1 MIKLKVRSKVFM
13 IKQKNSLFYFM
24 IIACLVFANSITLV
38 VADEYIAKEIK
49 VYTYKSAAGVT
60 SFSGIEPMNLEF
72 HRYKIDC
79 YACQVDSLINWRT
92 AKLYLTDFSQNI
104 NHAALVN
111 RIDPAFV
118 RAIIHAES
126 HFDPKAKSK
135 QGAQGLMQL
144 MPDTAKDL
152 GVKQPLN
159 AKQNIYG
166 GVKHLARLLKKYRG
180 DNKLA
185 AAAYNAGEG
194 AVKKYAG
201 IPPFAE
207 TQVYVQR
214 VNILHKRYKKKSL
227 GLAKL

>member
-1 MIKLKVRSKVFM
+1 MKRLKVSSKVFM
-13 IKQKNSLFYFM
+13 LKEKNTLTYF
-24 IIACLVFANSITLV
+24 LVFACLIFANLFVLV
-38 VADEYIAKEIK
+38 KADDYVSKEIR
-49 VYTYKSAAGVT
+49 VYTYKSAAGIT
-60 SFSGIEPMNLEF
+60 SFSDIEPMNLEF

-79 YACQVDSLINWRT
+79 YACQLDSLINWRT
-92 AKLYLTDFSQNI
+92 AKLYLTNFSQNI

-111 RIDPAFV
+111 EIDADFV

-126 HFDPKAKSK
+126 HFNPKAISK

-144 MPDTAKDL
+144 MPATAKDL

-159 AKQNIYG
+159 PKQNIYG

-214 VNILHKRYKKKSL
+214 VDILHKRYKKKSL
-227 GLAKL
+227 TLAKL

>member
-1 MIKLKVRSKVFM
+1 MASIFLCTNLLSF
-13 IKQKNSLFYFM
+13 N
-24 IIACLVFANSITLV
+24 AFANKKANI
-38 VADEYIAKEIK
+38 
-49 VYTYKSAAGVT
+49 YTYKSATGVT
-60 SFSGIEPMNLEF
+60 SFSDIAPIKFESRL
-72 HRYKIDC
+72 YKVDC

-92 AKLYLTDFSQNI
+92 AKLYLTDFSHNI
-104 NHAALVN
+104 NQAALIN
-111 RIDPAFV
+111 KIDPAFI
-118 RAIIHAES
+118 RAVIHAES
-126 HFDPKAKSK
+126 HFDPQAISK

-144 MPDTAKDL
+144 MPETAKGL
-152 GVKQPLN
+152 GVSQPLN

-166 GVKHLARLLKKYRG
+166 GAKHLARLLKKYRG

-214 VNILHKRYKKKSL
+214 VDILHRRYKRKSL
-227 GLAKL
+227 SSVKL